1 MLGKIV
7 ALDEVVADV
16 YRGEAS
22 SATEL
27 PFTARPGGAPANVA
41 IATARLRSKA
51 SFIGSV
57 GGDLFGDFI
66 LQVLRAEGVDVSA
79 VRRCD
84 PPARTSLAF
93 VEIMASGERSFTF
106 YRSDPAADELL
117 GPEDISR
124 EALSGASF
132 VTFGSIPLLREP
144 ARSAVRR
151 AAELAGELGISVAF
165 DVNLRQHLWESIE
178 AAREAVDP
186 LVEHS
191 HVVKLSDDELEPLL
205 GTTDAKEAAGM
216 LLERGIFLVFVTFG
230 KNGAFYAT
238 REFEGSVPAFEVKTV
253 DPTGAGDA
261 FLAASLV
268 HLSEGVWNEAR
279 VREAARR
286 GAAAGA
292 IACTACGAVQ
302 ALPDRSELEGFTDG
316 GGG

>member
-1 MLGKIV
+1 
-7 ALDEVVADV
+7 
-16 YRGEAS
+16 
-22 SATEL
+22 
-27 PFTARPGGAPANVA
+27 
-41 IATARLRSKA
+41 
-51 SFIGSV
+51 
-57 GGDLFGDFI
+57 
-66 LQVLRAEGVDVSA
+66 
-79 VRRCD
+79 
-84 PPARTSLAF
+84 
-93 VEIMASGERSFTF
+93 
-106 YRSDPAADELL
+106 
-117 GPEDISR
+117 
-124 EALSGASF
+124 
-132 VTFGSIPLLREP
+132 
-144 ARSAVRR
+144 
-151 AAELAGELGISVAF
+151 
-165 DVNLRQHLWESIE
+165 
-178 AAREAVDP
+178 
-186 LVEHS
+186 
-191 HVVKLSDDELEPLL
+191 
-205 GTTDAKEAAGM
+205 M